1 MFIPPFFFSS
11 SSLFNKEE
19 VLAPWKRA
27 CSNDCLFPV
36 TYSGIVWA
44 LCRQRRKKKMKM
56 ASFSFRDVV
65 VQAAKLSVVSSS
77 NHRMSSAVASLAS
90 VLLFGS
96 I

>member
-1 MFIPPFFFSS
+1 MTA
-11 SSLFNKEE
+11 SSLSLIQALSGHCAGKE
-19 VLAPWKRA
+19 
-27 CSNDCLFPV
+27 
-36 TYSGIVWA
+36 G
-44 LCRQRRKKKMKM
+44 KKKMKI
-56 ASFSFRDVV
+56 ASFSFRDVL

>member
-44 LCRQRRKKKMKM
+44 LCRQRRKKKDENSIFQLQRCGC
-56 ASFSFRDVV
+56 AGC
-65 VQAAKLSVVSSS
+65 QAFC
-77 NHRMSSAVASLAS
+77 R
-90 VLLFGS
+90 F
-96 I
+96 

>member
-44 LCRQRRKKKMKM
+44 LCRQRRKKK
-56 ASFSFRDVV
+56 R
-65 VQAAKLSVVSSS
+65 
-77 NHRMSSAVASLAS
+77 
-90 VLLFGS
+90 
-96 I
+96 

>member
-44 LCRQRRKKKMKM
+44 LCRQRRKKKMKI